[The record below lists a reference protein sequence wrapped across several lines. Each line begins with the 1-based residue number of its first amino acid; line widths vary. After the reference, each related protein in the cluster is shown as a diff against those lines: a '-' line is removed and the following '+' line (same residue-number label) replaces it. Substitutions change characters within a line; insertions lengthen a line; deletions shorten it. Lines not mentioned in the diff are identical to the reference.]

1 MEWYHLLCW
10 MFAIAEKLIRT
21 FLLTMWDICA
31 FGVTVTAWC
40 HFILEEINYLLL
52 CCFTFAWHTS
62 HSFPLESKIS
72 VNHVVALMSHT
83 VLRDFRVYSPG
94 WTCLKETL
102 FSLVSFYWTKSH
114 YWWHDAS
121 TFLLHLDATQTRLR
135 FSYKLTSVYPNSS
148 FAVHHVFYHYFIRF
162 INSSLSSPAFVQL
175 ATLLIY
181 HLSALM
187 YVISLQVYRL
197 CSFSFS
203 SLTLSPICYFGNK
216 NTSTLALQSRI

>member
-1 MEWYHLLCW
+1 MLSELQLQHDVTTYYYVVLHLHDTHLTPSLW
-10 MFAIAEKLIRT
+10 NLKYQPIKL
-21 FLLTMWDICA
+21 LH
-31 FGVTVTAWC
+31 WC
-40 HFILEEINYLLL
+40 Q
-52 CCFTFAWHTS
+52 
-62 HSFPLESKIS
+62 
-72 VNHVVALMSHT
+72 HT

-121 TFLLHLDATQTRLR
+121 TFLLHLDAPQTRLR

-175 ATLLIY
+175 ATLFIY
-181 HLSALM
+181 HLSALV